1 MALNYSTQTY
11 TNSSNQLPLFGSH
24 QISPADSAT
33 NSPNNASP
41 TSPRSHTSLQYHIPG
56 QVRQLRPMK
65 SPLYVPAALRPT
77 ERPSRN
83 PPMTPP
89 SMHGSLDS
97 LDTGAAEGNTNVDG
111 RRAPLDIVVE
121 NNWIADENLGD
132 VTGEPTREH
141 WKVSKT
147 ACINPT
153 FPALSSHMPTHVYL
167 HRTSFI
173 LYLVTLRPPASTILQ
188 SHQNP
193 PHHDM

>member
-11 TNSSNQLPLFGSH
+11 TNPSNQLPLFGSH

-97 LDTGAAEGNTNVDG
+97 LDTAAAEGNTKVES
-111 RRAPLDIVVE
+111 RRVPQDIIVE

-141 WKVSKT
+141 WKVSKQILHT
-147 ACINPT
+147 PYIPPLFTLPHAST
-153 FPALSSHMPTHVYL
+153 RVSASHIIH
-167 HRTSFI
+167 I
-173 LYLVTLRPPASTILQ
+173 LVIISRPPAS
-188 SHQNP
+188 SP
-193 PHHDM
+193 PRAIQPTPE